1 MEKITLRQIDA
12 ALAVEMAGSI
22 CLAAK
27 QMHVAQPSLSQ
38 QIVALE
44 DEVGV
49 RLFDRL
55 PSGTFPTAAGQAFLD
70 KVRHLSGEIATAR
83 LASLTAAAAEIP
95 EIAVG
100 IQHSEH
106 VARVAAAL
114 GSLRGQHPQ
123 LRARVQEYENGQ
135 LLREAIQRGTIDVG
149 FGVDFK
155 EWPGDLML
163 AFDVDYML
171 LVPVH
176 HRLAGRDQVSAED
189 LLGEGWVGSPALQRL
204 ASISDGWRFADD
216 VTLAASSAQAAE
228 AMVAAG
234 LGITFTTAD
243 RAVDERSLQKI
254 VLNPPPTERVMA
266 AARTDIGPLERA
278 LVNAVAAQTQP
289 AAVAAA

>member
-27 QMHVAQPSLSQ
+27 QLHIAQPSLSQ

-55 PSGTFPTAAGQAFLD
+55 PGGTFPTAAGQAFLD
-70 KVRHLSGEIATAR
+70 KVRHLSGEVATAR
-83 LASLTAAAAEIP
+83 LASLTAASAEIP
-95 EIAVG
+95 EIGVG

-106 VARVAAAL
+106 IPRVAAAL
-114 GSLRGQHPQ
+114 ASLRVQHPH
-123 LRARVQEYENGQ
+123 LRARVQEFENGQ

-149 FGVDFK
+149 FGIEFNQ
-155 EWPGDLML
+155 WPGELVL
-163 AFDVDYML
+163 AFDVDYIL

-176 HRLAGRDQVSAED
+176 HRFADRDTVVADD
-189 LLGEGWVGSPALQRL
+189 LSTENWIESPALLRL
-204 ASISDGWRFADD
+204 RSIRDEWSFVDEIA
-216 VTLAASSAQAAE
+216 VTASSAQAAE

-234 LGITFTTAD
+234 LGVTFTTAD
-243 RAVDERSLQKI
+243 RAVDERSLRKI
-254 VLNPPPTERVMA
+254 KLSPSPTERVMA
-266 AARTDIGPLERA
+266 ASRTDLGPLERA
-278 LVNAVAAQTQP
+278 LVNAVATQAQP
-289 AAVAAA
+289 AGQK